1 MRSSTVASQSPIHSL
16 PLELLSYIFV
26 LGAHSPPDTPDNKIK
41 RQEPP
46 PFNADSVKTPLVYS
60 TVCRHWRTVALGT
73 AALWA
78 NICIT
83 AGSMEMS
90 GLEQEKRVNLT
101 HLTSYLSLS
110 KNYPLNILLDARD
123 IDWDFAEPEISGS
136 SDFSDYIPPFTQ
148 DGIRS
153 VFSLLLPHLFRWR
166 SIDILTDTWAPMHT
180 ALCMLNGPLMSNGAP
195 LLESLTLMRC
205 NDYISHSPLFQ
216 PTSMKSP
223 TLFSSPTSSLGTDH
237 RCLFPRLRNLTL
249 RGVHVNWSSLAHS
262 PPSLTSLEL
271 SSHTPDVRP
280 TQSDFRELLSSCPKL
295 KSLTVNGSGF
305 ISDDEELSL
314 KTGVHNIDKSAKP
327 IALPL
332 LEKLKIGYRSAPEGF
347 DILELVHAPNIL
359 QLSLDDATHPGEIDE
374 VEADDMLL
382 YVAGLRPMI
391 NPESSFSTPKH
402 SSPFPTIQKL
412 ALKGLRAQTDT
423 FRKLLVSTPTL
434 QSLELYMMPRPMDVI
449 HAMSPITTIAVT
461 TPARTRTTYQ
471 RLLISRPASPASSRS
486 YSCPCP
492 RLQELCLWTVNLS
505 SDDIHFIAKDL
516 LLGRSE
522 AGAGSLERLD
532 IHLFEG
538 TESASEDL
546 EGTGVHIF
554 KVPLDINGSSVVA
567 IADSSQQTNLD
578 EEFQFGGIFNDPIF
592 DAQYS
597 SSVFSH

>member
-1 MRSSTVASQSPIHSL
+1 MRSSTVFSQSPIYSL

-26 LGAHSPPDTPDNKIK
+26 LGAHSPPDTPKHNSK
-41 RQEPP
+41 RQELP
-46 PFNADSVKTPLVYS
+46 PFNADSVKTPLIYS
-60 TVCRHWRTVALGT
+60 AVCRHWRTVALGT
-73 AALWA
+73 AALWT

-83 AGSMEMS
+83 AWSMEMS
-90 GLEQEKRVNLT
+90 GFEQEKRANLT
-101 HLTSYLSLS
+101 HITSSISLS
-110 KNYPLNILLDARD
+110 RNYPLNILLDARD
-123 IDWDFAEPEISGS
+123 IDWDFAEPEISAS

-148 DGIRS
+148 DDIRT
-153 VFSLLLPHLFRWR
+153 VFTLLLPHLFRWR
-166 SIDILTDTWAPMHT
+166 SINIFTDTWAPMHT
-180 ALCMLNGPLMSNGAP
+180 ALCMLNGPLMTNGAP

-223 TLFSSPTSSLGTDH
+223 TLFSSPTGSLGPDH
-237 RCLFPRLRNLTL
+237 RCLLPQLLNLTL
-249 RGVHVNWSSLAHS
+249 RGVHVDWSSLAHS
-262 PPSLTSLEL
+262 PLSLTSLEL

-280 TQSDFRELLSSCPKL
+280 TQSEFRELLSSCPKL

-314 KTGVHNIDKSAKP
+314 KTGVHNIDRNAKP

-332 LEKLKIGYRSAPEGF
+332 LEKLKIGYRSAPEAF

-391 NPESSFSTPKH
+391 NPESSFSNPKR

-434 QSLELYMMPRPMDVI
+434 QSLELYMMPRLMNVI
-449 HAMSPITTIAVT
+449 HA
-461 TPARTRTTYQ
+461 
-471 RLLISRPASPASSRS
+471 ISRPASPASSRS

-492 RLQELCLWTVNLS
+492 QLQELCLWTVSLS
-505 SDDIHFIAKDL
+505 REDIHFIAKDL

-554 KVPLDINGSSVVA
+554 EVPLDMNGSSDVA
-567 IADSSQQTNLD
+567 IADSSPQTYLD

-597 SSVFSH
+597 ASVFSH